1 MNNIT
6 LEQVEKLR
14 THANVSFEDAR
25 DALEQANGDML
36 EAIIR
41 LEKAGKTQQKA
52 GSYSTLQATG
62 GQQGQ
67 DGNWQYRQYGSG
79 PSEFNRQMRR
89 LWNGFCGLVKK
100 GNENNFEVWRD
111 GRCAINF
118 PVTLLVVFLIFFF
131 WITVPLMLIGLFFG
145 CTYRFTG
152 PDLEKTS
159 INNVMDSAAETA
171 SSIKNSINEDKNHN
185 A

>member
-14 THANVSFEDAR
+14 AHANVSFEDAR
-25 DALEQANGDML
+25 DALEQTNGDML

-41 LEKAGKTQQKA
+41 LEKAGKTQERT
-52 GSYSTLQATG
+52 GTFSTLNAPG
-62 GQQGQ
+62 AQQSQQ
-67 DGNWQYRQYGSG
+67 DSWQYRQYGSG

-89 LWNGFCGLVKK
+89 LWSGFCGLVKK

-118 PVTLLVVFLIFFF
+118 PVTLLAVFLIFFF
-131 WITVPLMLIGLFFG
+131 GITVPLMLVGLFFG

-152 PDLEKTS
+152 PDLEKTG
-159 INNVMDSAAETA
+159 INRVMDSAAETA
-171 SSIKNSINEDKNHN
+171 SSIKDSINEDKNRN

>member
-14 THANVSFEDAR
+14 AHANVSFEDAR
-25 DALEQANGDML
+25 DALEKAGGDML

-41 LEKAGKTQQKA
+41 LEKEGKTQEKT
-52 GSYSTLQATG
+52 GSFSTQQLPG

-67 DGNWQYRQYGSG
+67 DWQYRQYGSG
-79 PSEFNRQMRR
+79 PSEFSRQMKR
-89 LWNGFCGLVKK
+89 LWRGFCGLVKK

-118 PVTLLVVFLIFFF
+118 PVTLLAIFLIFFF
-131 WITVPLMLIGLFFG
+131 WITLPLMFAGLFFG

-152 PDLEKTS
+152 PDLEKTG

-171 SSIKNSINEDKNHN
+171 SDIKTAINEDKNRN